1 MQWKKNFS
9 SGALEGA
16 DTVLLF
22 KCVSPKIDKSF
33 SISSNFSLKAPTES
47 CAVLS

>member
-1 MQWKKNFS
+1 MQRKNFS

-22 KCVSPKIDKSF
+22 KCLSFKIDKSF
-33 SISSNFSLKAPTES
+33 SISNNFSLKAPIGS
-47 CAVLS
+47 CMNLS